1 MKLWNKG
8 TTTEALILDFTV
20 GNDRELDLKLAKYDI
35 QGSIAHA
42 RMLNEIKIITDEE
55 IALIIPALDK
65 LLKEVASGSFTIEEE
80 FEDVHSKV
88 EFALTEMVGE
98 CGKKIHTA
106 RSRNDQVLVDLH
118 LYAKDELQ
126 EIKELISSLFNTLM
140 DLAETHKEEI
150 LPGYTHT
157 QVAMPSSFGLW
168 FSAYAECLIDD
179 LQFVNA
185 ALKIADQN
193 PLGSAAGFGS
203 SFPIDRERT
212 TELLG
217 FSELKVNSVAAQM
230 SRGKLEKS
238 VAFALASI
246 SGTLSKLSADICLY
260 MCQNFGFIGFPK
272 HLTTGSSIMPHKH
285 NPDVFELVR
294 AKSNQIQN
302 LPAEIGW
309 ITNNLTSGYHRDF
322 QQLKEAFMNGLDS
335 VKQNLEV
342 TYYMLQHI
350 EIKSQVKENDMYDD
364 MYSVERLN
372 ELVIQGQSFRE
383 AYKQVGNEIESGTYT
398 ANKMLDHTHIGSLG
412 NLRLDL
418 IKAKHIEVQQ

>member
-272 HLTTGSSIMPHKH
+272 HLTTGSSIMPHNH